1 MRADERREREANYFA
16 MCLLMPEKL
25 VRRWVREHGS
35 GFDWGDDDSLG
46 LLAKDFGVSMTL
58 AAIRLSDLGFFQ
70 RSVRGHK

>member
-35 GFDWGDDDSLG
+35 GFDWGDDDSPQVARQG
-46 LLAKDFGVSMTL
+46 L
-58 AAIRLSDLGFFQ
+58 R
-70 RSVRGHK
+70 R